1 VSTLRMIAALIFLLS
16 SGVQLP
22 AQDASR
28 HAQACVKVIQELRSI
43 PLPKAN
49 FVPVAP
55 PARVPGLLRLLNQEL
70 RDLIVAVL
78 NDPNRDSLA
87 EPDTVYGELKA
98 AGWGDIYRSR
108 WSAYGE
114 ISNIDFEWKTD
125 HNPPLL
131 VVDTELWVP
140 CGSDPYT
147 TLYVFQKNARNWD
160 LLLTT
165 DADYLPGEG
174 HPDEGMRYVVSP
186 QDQSG
191 KWFFGV
197 ASVSPT
203 CRNGK
208 DEIRFKVLRPGPS
221 PDTPIALVDRHLPV
235 ASNFDAPFNINADE
249 DKFSITLGKERK
261 LDGALGISILRF
273 DVGDT
278 QASRVPP
285 FALRP
290 EDFLD
295 EWVRSEWSEV
305 TPWTNKSKDAG
316 LDEWHAKLK
325 ALAYDSTKIELVQA
339 CPVRQRDTSTWLLG
353 LWIDQKQNRNSPDEK
368 LYVSIREQMG
378 AYYVD
383 DIAKARPDG
392 CPGNTKPSI
401 LPETVLPF

>member
-1 VSTLRMIAALIFLLS
+1 MIAALIFLLS

-140 CGSDPYT
+140 CGSDSY
-147 TLYVFQKNARNWD
+147 
-160 LLLTT
+160 
-165 DADYLPGEG
+165 
-174 HPDEGMRYVVSP
+174 
-186 QDQSG
+186 
-191 KWFFGV
+191 
-197 ASVSPT
+197 
-203 CRNGK
+203 
-208 DEIRFKVLRPGPS
+208 
-221 PDTPIALVDRHLPV
+221 
-235 ASNFDAPFNINADE
+235 
-249 DKFSITLGKERK
+249 
-261 LDGALGISILRF
+261 
-273 DVGDT
+273 
-278 QASRVPP
+278 
-285 FALRP
+285 
-290 EDFLD
+290 
-295 EWVRSEWSEV
+295 
-305 TPWTNKSKDAG
+305 
-316 LDEWHAKLK
+316 
-325 ALAYDSTKIELVQA
+325 
-339 CPVRQRDTSTWLLG
+339 
-353 LWIDQKQNRNSPDEK
+353 
-368 LYVSIREQMG
+368 
-378 AYYVD
+378 
-383 DIAKARPDG
+383 
-392 CPGNTKPSI
+392 
-401 LPETVLPF
+401 